1 MEIAGKRVMVLG
13 LARTGIALARFLVAR
28 GASVTLS
35 DCRPQSDL
43 SADVQSLSSLPLS
56 FRLGG
61 EEPSWLE
68 GIDLVVPSPGVPQ
81 ENSLLREASRRGV
94 PVLSE
99 IELAFRFLRAP
110 LVSITGTNGKSTTT
124 ALTGEI
130 LKAAGLKVFVGG
142 NIGVPLI
149 DFVSGDWDWGVAEI
163 SSFQL
168 EWVEMFRPKIAVLL
182 NISEDH
188 LDRYP
193 DFASYRAAKERLFAA
208 QTAVDTAVLN
218 RDDPLVWPLRE
229 KIRSR
234 VISFGWEP
242 VDSGLFATPEEI
254 VWRGAVEE
262 RFALSRV
269 KIRGVHN
276 VENIMAAVAAA
287 KAVGVG
293 AETIRRVIESFAGL
307 EHRMEFVREKNGVA
321 FYNDSKGTN
330 VGATLKS
337 LMSFSA
343 PVILLAGGIDKK
355 GDYGVLAEEVK
366 RKVKKLVLF
375 GAARGVIQNALG
387 SLTATVVVDDLDAA
401 VREAFGSAAR
411 GDVVLLSPACAS
423 FDMFKNYAERGR
435 IFKDLVHAL

>member
-1 MEIAGKRVMVLG
+1 MDIAGKRVMVLG
-13 LARTGIALARFLVAR
+13 LARTGIAVARFLAAR
-28 GASVTLS
+28 GASVLVS
-35 DCRPQSDL
+35 DCKAESDMI
-43 SADVQSLSSLPLS
+43 ADVQSLSSLPLS

-61 EEPSWLE
+61 EDPSWLDE
-68 GIDLVVPSPGVPQ
+68 IDAVVPSPGVPR
-81 ENSLLREASRRGV
+81 ENFLLREACRRGI

-99 IELAFRFLRAP
+99 IELAFRFLKAP
-110 LVSITGTNGKSTTT
+110 LVAITGTNGKSTTT
-124 ALTGEI
+124 TLAGEI

-149 DFVSGDWDWGVAEI
+149 DFVSSDWDWGVAEV

-168 EWVEMFRPKIAVLL
+168 EWVEGFRPKIAVLL
-182 NISEDH
+182 NVTEDH

-193 DFASYRAAKERLFAA
+193 DFASYRTAKERLFAA
-208 QTAVDTAVLN
+208 QTPADTAVLN

-234 VISFGWEP
+234 VVSFGWEP
-242 VDSGLFATPEEI
+242 VESGVFATTEEI
-254 VWRGAVEE
+254 VWRGEVEE
-262 RFALSRV
+262 RFPLSRV

-287 KAVGVG
+287 KVAGVG
-293 AETIRRVIESFAGL
+293 AETIQRVIESFAGL
-307 EHRMEFVREKNGVA
+307 EHRMEFVREKDGVA

-355 GDYGVLAEEVK
+355 GDYGILAGEVK

-375 GAARGVIQNALG
+375 GAAREVIRNALG
-387 SLTATVVVDDLDAA
+387 ALTSTVVADSLDAA
-401 VREAFGSAAR
+401 VQEAYRSAAR
-411 GDVVLLSPACAS
+411 GDVILLSPACAS
-423 FDMFKNYAERGR
+423 FDMFKNYAERGKV
-435 IFKDLVHAL
+435 FKDLVHAL

>member
-1 MEIAGKRVMVLG
+1 MEISGKRVMVLG
-13 LARTGIALARFLVAR
+13 LARTGIAVARFMVAR
-28 GASVTLS
+28 GASVLMS
-35 DCRPQSDL
+35 DCRAKSDL
-43 SADVQSLSSLPLS
+43 IADVESLSSLPLS

-61 EEPSWLE
+61 EDASWLE
-68 GIDLVVPSPGVPQ
+68 NIDLVVPSPGVPQ
-81 ENSLLREASRRGV
+81 ENPLLREACHRGI

-99 IELAFRFLRAP
+99 VELAFRFLKAP
-110 LVSITGTNGKSTTT
+110 LVAITGTNGKSTTT
-124 ALTGEI
+124 TLAGEI
-130 LKAAGLKVFVGG
+130 LKAAGFNVFVGG

-149 DFVSGDWDWGVAEI
+149 EFVSGDWDWGVAEI

-168 EWVEMFRPKIAVLL
+168 EWVEAFRPKIAVLL
-182 NISEDH
+182 NLTEDH

-229 KIRSR
+229 RIRSR
-234 VISFGWEP
+234 VISFGWDP
-242 VDSGLFATPEEI
+242 VESGVFATTEEI
-254 VWRGAVEE
+254 VWRAEVEE
-262 RFALSRV
+262 RFPLSRV

-287 KAVGVG
+287 KVAGVK
-293 AETIRRVIESFAGL
+293 AETIQRVIESFAGL
-307 EHRMEFVREKNGVA
+307 EHRMEFVREKNGIA

-355 GDYGVLAEEVK
+355 GDYGILADEVK

-375 GAARGVIQNALG
+375 GAAREVIQNALG
-387 SLTATVVVDDLDAA
+387 RLTATVVVENLDAA
-401 VREAFGSAAR
+401 VQEAYRSAAR

-423 FDMFKNYAERGR
+423 FDMFKNYAERGKV
-435 IFKDLVHAL
+435 FKGLVHAL